1 MIELIIFST
10 LLSTYT
16 LWVVIRTNK
25 KIDLVGQLGALILTQ
40 VSRQYT
46 AEDYPE
52 EDYPEEDLQR
62 AVNDW
67 EDWDK
72 E

>member
-1 MIELIIFST
+1 MIELIIFS
-10 LLSTYT
+10 LLISTYT
-16 LWVVIRTNK
+16 LWIVMRTNR

-46 AEDYPE
+46 ADDYPE
-52 EDYPEEDLQR
+52 EELER

-67 EDWDK
+67 ESWDK

>member
-52 EDYPEEDLQR
+52 EDLQR

>member
-1 MIELIIFST
+1 MIELIIFS
-10 LLSTYT
+10 LLISTYT
-16 LWVVIRTNK
+16 LWIVMRTNK

-46 AEDYPE
+46 ADDYPE
-52 EDYPEEDLQR
+52 EELEK

-67 EDWDK
+67 ESWDK

>member
-1 MIELIIFST
+1 MIEFIIFSI

-16 LWVVIRTNK
+16 LWVVMRTNR

-46 AEDYPE
+46 ADDYPE
-52 EDYPEEDLQR
+52 RELEQ
-62 AVNDW
+62 AVKSW
-67 EDWDK
+67 ESWDK

>member
-25 KIDLVGQLGALILTQ
+25 KIDLLGQLGALILTQ

-52 EDYPEEDLQR
+52 EDLQR

>member
-1 MIELIIFST
+1 MIELIIFS
-10 LLSTYT
+10 LLISTYT
-16 LWVVIRTNK
+16 LWIVMRTNK
-25 KIDLVGQLGALILTQ
+25 KIDLIGQLGALILTQ

-52 EDYPEEDLQR
+52 EELEK

-67 EDWDK
+67 ESWDK

>member
-25 KIDLVGQLGALILTQ
+25 KIDLLGQLGALILTQ

-52 EDYPEEDLQR
+52 EDLQR
-62 AVNDW
+62 AVNEW

>member
-1 MIELIIFST
+1 MIEFIIFSI

-16 LWVVIRTNK
+16 LWIVMRTNR

-46 AEDYPE
+46 ADDYPE
-52 EDYPEEDLQR
+52 RELEQ
-62 AVNDW
+62 AVKSW
-67 EDWDK
+67 ESWDK

>member
-1 MIELIIFST
+1 MIELIIFS
-10 LLSTYT
+10 LLISTYT
-16 LWVVIRTNK
+16 LWIVMRTNK

-46 AEDYPE
+46 ADDYPE
-52 EDYPEEDLQR
+52 EELER

-67 EDWDK
+67 ESWDK

>member
-1 MIELIIFST
+1 MMELVIFST
-10 LLSTYT
+10 LISIYT

-25 KIDLVGQLGALILTQ
+25 KIDVVGQLGALILTQ

-46 AEDYPE
+46 ADDYPE
-52 EDYPEEDLQR
+52 EELEKACD
-62 AVNDW
+62 DW
-67 EDWDK
+67 ESWDK

>member
-1 MIELIIFST
+1 MIELIIFS
-10 LLSTYT
+10 LLISTYT
-16 LWVVIRTNK
+16 LWIVIRTNK
-25 KIDLVGQLGALILTQ
+25 KIDLVGQLGALVLTQ

-46 AEDYPE
+46 ADDYPE
-52 EDYPEEDLQR
+52 EELEK

-67 EDWDK
+67 ESWDK

>member
-25 KIDLVGQLGALILTQ
+25 KIDLLGQLGALIITQ

-46 AEDYPE
+46 A

>member
-1 MIELIIFST
+1 MIELIIFS
-10 LLSTYT
+10 LLISTYT
-16 LWVVIRTNK
+16 LWIVIRTNK

-46 AEDYPE
+46 ADDYPE
-52 EDYPEEDLQR
+52 EELEK

-67 EDWDK
+67 ESWDK